1 MKKLDLDSFIE
12 TLIDKANEGIKVIS
26 KTKINSS
33 DYNTIMN
40 NTMNTIQVVL
50 NKQQFY
56 PEQQQFNEAQP
67 EGAQKSLDDLIG
79 ENYLPLG
86 KTQ

>member
-1 MKKLDLDSFIE
+1 MKDLQINSFIE
-12 TLIDKANEGIKVIS
+12 ILIDKANEGIKVVS
-26 KTKINSS
+26 KTKINSP

-56 PEQQQFNEAQP
+56 SQQQQFNEPQQ
-67 EGAQKSLDDLIG
+67 ESKLKSLDDLIG
-79 ENYLPLG
+79 EDYLPLG

>member
-1 MKKLDLDSFIE
+1 MKDLQIDSFIE
-12 TLIDKANEGIKVIS
+12 TLIEKANEGIKLVKKS
-26 KTKINSS
+26 KIDSQE
-33 DYNTIMN
+33 YNTLMN

-56 PEQQQFNEAQP
+56 PQQQQFNEPQQ
-67 EGAQKSLDDLIG
+67 ESKLKSLDDLIG
-79 ENYLPLG
+79 EDYLPLG

>member
-12 TLIDKANEGIKVIS
+12 TLIDKANEGIKVVS
-26 KTKINSS
+26 KTKINSP

-67 EGAQKSLDDLIG
+67 ESAPTSLDDLIG
-79 ENYLPLG
+79 KDYLTLG
-86 KTQ
+86 KIQ

>member
-1 MKKLDLDSFIE
+1 MKDLQIDSFIE
-12 TLIDKANEGIKVIS
+12 TLIEKANEGIKLVKKS
-26 KTKINSS
+26 KIDSQE
-33 DYNTIMN
+33 YNTLMN

-56 PEQQQFNEAQP
+56 PQQQQFNEAQP
-67 EGAQKSLDDLIG
+67 KGTLKSLDDLIG
-79 ENYLPLG
+79 EDYLPLG

>member
-1 MKKLDLDSFIE
+1 MKDLQIDSFIE
-12 TLIDKANEGIKVIS
+12 ILIDKANEGIKIVS
-26 KTKINSS
+26 KTKINSP

-56 PEQQQFNEAQP
+56 PQQQFNEAQP
-67 EGAQKSLDDLIG
+67 EGTLKSLDDLIG
-79 ENYLPLG
+79 EDYLPLG